1 MANTSAVSSF
11 SYGGST
17 IYAVGSASVS
27 VSRPPIET
35 TPIGSFNTYF
45 EPGISTSVA
54 GIDCYYATADHQALV
69 NELLAPSGWKN
80 LTITFASGDTFSGD
94 AIVIGWDAVTAS
106 ADVTRGSFAFQVQ
119 GAVTVNGTT
128 AVTGDGEVAGEGGV

>member
-1 MANTSAVSSF
+1 MANTSAVSKFTYNSVD
-11 SYGGST
+11 

-35 TPIGSFNTYF
+35 TPIGSYNSYF
-45 EPGISTSVA
+45 EPGISTTVV

-69 NELLAPSGWKN
+69 DELLAPSGWKP
-80 LTITFASGDTFSGD
+80 LIVTFATGDTFQGD

-106 ADVTRGSFAFQVQ
+106 ADVTRGSFSFQVQ
-119 GAVTVNGTT
+119 GYVTVNGTT
-128 AVTGDGEVAGEGGV
+128 ATYGDGEVPPAP